1 MLKAHSLLYA
11 IYICLIISIICGGI
25 LYYFNLYNQLNNY
38 YNRYEDLYV
47 HNYSTVNYA
56 IGVDLVNEDLPEN
69 IENNIKG
76 NFTVSSF
83 GVLQLIIANSSIE
96 TDTISSAHLVGEL
109 PSSDTA
115 IFLSSISK
123 PLLYSGKVEI
133 VGNNRLP
140 FVEIIGKVIDSKKNE
155 LKLVGSTF
163 LNEGGLPSLNRE
175 FIKMY
180 DDSNFKNAMSL
191 SNDLNEDSI
200 YFNSFFNQPSIKE
213 LTKPGVQNIVYKGNI
228 ILRGKDSLVVKKSAI
243 LKDVILFAPR
253 IIFEEGFSGNV
264 QAYATSE
271 ILIKKNVNLNYPSV
285 LCVYNSTK
293 NESSIIIQENCTVSG
308 AIVLFGNELD
318 DIEKNKIMVD
328 SSGFLEA
335 DIYCTG
341 ALMLKSNVYGSIY
354 TNRFYYRSSS
364 SSYDN
369 LISDIKINVKKRPSY
384 FVPIQLLNKS
394 KSRYGIIKRVF

>member
-56 IGVDLVNEDLPEN
+56 LGVDLVNQDLPEN

-83 GVLQLIIANSSIE
+83 GVLQLIIAKSSIE

-123 PLLYSGKVEI
+123 PLLYSGQVEI

-140 FVEIIGKVIDSKKNE
+140 FVEIVGKVIDSKKNE
-155 LKLVGSTF
+155 LKLLGSTF
-163 LNEGGLPSLNRE
+163 LNEAALPALNKE
-175 FIKMY
+175 FKKMY
-180 DDSNFKNAMSL
+180 NVSTFKNAIPL
-191 SNDLNEDSI
+191 SNEDSI
-200 YFNSFFNQPSIKE
+200 YFNSFYNQPSIKD
-213 LTKPGVQNIVYKGNI
+213 LTKSGVQNVVYKGNI

-243 LKDVILFAPR
+243 LKDVILLAPR

-271 ILIKKNVNLNYPSV
+271 ILMKKNVNLNYPSL

-318 DIEKNKIMVD
+318 DIEKNRIMVD
-328 SSGFLEA
+328 SSGLLEA

-364 SSYDN
+364 SNYDN
-369 LISDIKINVKKRPSY
+369 LISDIEINVKKRPSY
-384 FVPIQLLNKS
+384 FVPIKLLDKS
-394 KSRYGIIKRVF
+394 KSRNGIIKRVF